1 MNPRDLVTC
10 SVLVSH
16 PDFRLLVRSA
26 ADNNHETSLVLPT
39 LSTSNVQYARML
51 VDEGTHFMEHA
62 VAFVEADTPDLQKL
76 VTGALRAAR
85 PTRVSFVRLAE
96 VPEVL
101 SFSPPQAH
109 HPQIAACAS
118 AIVARYRLDLE
129 SSKGSEHAALV
140 SFAKGC
146 FVGSVRVQSAAR
158 MFEVSW

>member
-1 MNPRDLVTC
+1 MNSQALVTC
-10 SVLVSH
+10 SILVSH

-39 LSTSNVQYARML
+39 LSISSVHYARML
-51 VDEGTHFMEHA
+51 VDEGTQFKEHA
-62 VAFVEADTPDLQKL
+62 VAFVDTDTPELQSL
-76 VTGALRAAR
+76 VTGALSAAR

-96 VPEVL
+96 VPEIL
-101 SFSPPQAH
+101 AFSPPQAH
-109 HPQIAACAS
+109 RPQIAACAS
-118 AIVARYRLDLE
+118 AIVARSRLDLE

-158 MFEVSW
+158 MFEVYW